1 MTPQRDDPE
10 LRGPARLAPPRVP
23 VVRLNRRVLYVVG
36 AVLVVVVVAGLVALR
51 AQSSRL
57 AQDSNS
63 ARASQLPPAGERWFD
78 KVPDREPSG
87 PLASVGTPPT
97 GPAPALPPST
107 PAPGRTLSDA
117 ELEAQRRDRARRAAM
132 AAPIAAVAFEARSV
146 TARAGGPERS
156 TTSVEPSPP
165 TAGSIVPAAALAAA
179 QAAAA
184 GLPAAQRPAALQTE
198 RPEVLPAA
206 LRAPVNPYEVKAGTI
221 IPAVLLT
228 GISSDLPG
236 QLIAQVREPVFDT
249 ESGQHLLIPQ
259 GARLIGLYDHQVV
272 YGQERVL
279 ITWKRVIFPNA
290 TSLSLKD
297 GMPGTDASG
306 AAGFTDQVNHHL
318 IRVFGNALLL
328 SIISA
333 GVQLSQIPSFGQ
345 GFTGPSAGNVLG
357 AAVGQELGQTS
368 NELIRRGINIAPTI
382 EIRPGYAFNVMVTQD
397 LVFPG
402 PYDDTVRP

>member
-1 MTPQRDDPE
+1 VTPQRDDPE

-51 AQSSRL
+51 AQGSRL
-57 AQDSNS
+57 GQDGNS
-63 ARASQLPPAGERWFD
+63 TRASQLPPAGERWFD
-78 KVPDREPSG
+78 KVPDREPST
-87 PLASVGTPPT
+87 PQASADTPPA
-97 GPAPALPPST
+97 GPAPALHPST
-107 PAPGRTLSDA
+107 PAPARTLSDA

-146 TARAGGPERS
+146 TTRGSGLERP

-228 GISSDLPG
+228 GVSSDLPG
-236 QLIAQVREPVFDT
+236 QLIGQVREPVFDT

-259 GARLIGLYDHQVV
+259 GARLIGFYDHQVV

>member
-1 MTPQRDDPE
+1 MTPRRDDPD

-36 AVLVVVVVAGLVALR
+36 AVLFVVVVAGLVALR

-87 PLASVGTPPT
+87 PLTSAGTPPT

-107 PAPGRTLSDA
+107 PAPSRTLSDA
-117 ELEAQRRDRARRAAM
+117 EVEAQRRDRARRAAM
-132 AAPIAAVAFEARSV
+132 AAPIAAAAFEARSV
-146 TARAGGPERS
+146 TSRASGPERS
-156 TTSVEPSPP
+156 TTAVTTSAP

-184 GLPAAQRPAALQTE
+184 SLPQAARPAALQTE
-198 RPEVLPAA
+198 RPEVLPAT
-206 LRAPVNPYEVKAGTI
+206 LREPVSPYEVKAGTI
-221 IPAVLLT
+221 IPAVLVT

-297 GMPGTDASG
+297 GMPGTDATG
-306 AAGFTDQVNHHL
+306 AAGFKDQVNHHL
-318 IRVFGNALLL
+318 IRVFGDALLL

-333 GVQLSQIPSFGQ
+333 GVQLSQIPDFGR
-345 GFTGPSAGNVLG
+345 GFAGPSAGNVLG
-357 AAVGQELGQTS
+357 GAVGQELGQTS
-368 NELIRRGINIAPTI
+368 SELIRRGMNVAPTI
-382 EIRPGYAFNVMVTQD
+382 EIRPGYAFNVMVIQD